1 MGQKLQE
8 DLKDEYVVYIKD
20 ANLFTKLNIKMIKA
34 YFGLDAYLVELNS
47 NQYFNLKKYTQ
58 KIYLAK
64 EYKIKSQIK
73 DAKKFI
79 NVSKFYNFGYF
90 GKGVTVAVIDTGIEP
105 LLDFCIPVN
114 RIIAFEDFTDN
125 KQLNPY
131 DDNGHGTF
139 VSGVI
144 GSSGLLSFGEYSGVA
159 PLCNLV
165 ILKALNEKGEGYS
178 PTILEAMNWIVKNK
192 EKYSIKV
199 ACLSFGTEAL
209 PENDS
214 LSLGAKRLWE
224 SGVVVVTAGGND
236 GPNFG
241 TITSPGVCSQVITVG
256 ALDKLTNGFK
266 VADYSSRGSLTSKF
280 FKPDILAPGTEI
292 ISNSNKIGLQNY
304 VKMSGTS
311 VSTPIIAGVCALFC
325 EKFPKFTPNQIKARL
340 FRYAFDIGE
349 CKMTQGRG
357 VFVYK

>member
-1 MGQKLQE
+1 MQE
-8 DLKDEYVVYIKD
+8 NLKEEFIVYIKD
-20 ANLFTKLNIKMIKA
+20 ANLFARLKIKEIKA
-34 YFGLDAYLVELNS
+34 YSDIGAYLVQLDS
-47 NQYFNLKKYTQ
+47 NQYFKLKKYTH

-64 EYKIKSQIK
+64 EHKIKSQIK
-73 DAKKFI
+73 DAKNFI
-79 NVSKFYNFGYF
+79 NVSRFYRLGYF

-105 LLDFCIPVN
+105 LLDFCIPMN
-114 RIIAFEDFTDN
+114 RIIEFKDFTDN
-125 KQLNPY
+125 KQLTPY

-144 GSSGLLSFGEYSGVA
+144 GGSGLLSFGEYSGIA

-178 PTILEAMNWIVKNK
+178 STILEAMNWIVRNK

-214 LSLGAKRLWE
+214 LSLGAKKLWE
-224 SGVVVVTAGGND
+224 SGVVVVTAGGNA
-236 GPNFG
+236 GPNFD
-241 TITSPGVCSQVITVG
+241 TITSPGVCNQVITVG

-266 VADYSSRGSLTSKF
+266 VADYSSRGSLSSKF

-292 ISNSNKIGLQNY
+292 ISNSNKVGFENY

-325 EKFPKFTPNQIKARL
+325 ERFPNFTPNQIKARL
-340 FRYAFDIGE
+340 FRYAVDIGE
-349 CKMTQGRG
+349 CTMAQGRG